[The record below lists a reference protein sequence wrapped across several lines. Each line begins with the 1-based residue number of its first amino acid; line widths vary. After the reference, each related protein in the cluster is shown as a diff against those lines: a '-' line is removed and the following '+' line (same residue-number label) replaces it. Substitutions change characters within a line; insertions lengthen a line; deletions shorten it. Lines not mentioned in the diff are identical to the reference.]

1 MVNGKPNMKWINW
14 VDKHHDKLILR
25 NYKEELL
32 SRVSFKAGY
41 KQAVIDAGKW
51 WYEYLSEGELCK
63 KEGDDIMLK
72 FLKDIMGE

>member
-1 MVNGKPNMKWINW
+1 MGWANWINE
-14 VDKHHDKLILR
+14 HHDKLILR

-41 KQAVIDAGKW
+41 RQAVIDAGKW

-63 KEGDDIMLK
+63 MEGDDIMLK
-72 FLKDIMGE
+72 FLKDIMEE